1 MISTYMPQ
9 LSNRLQIRDFR
20 LVRAIAETG
29 QLALAAEQLGITQP
43 AASRMLAAIERTI
56 GTSVFQRHPKGMT
69 VTPMGEILA
78 RNAITLL
85 NGMEQT
91 AREVEAVGGG
101 RSGTIRV
108 GSVTGGAVA
117 HVVPA
122 IQRLKRDAT
131 RADIHIDVAPSDV
144 LIDGLLGGDFDFVL
158 SRIPAGTDARQFI
171 VRRGRVEVI
180 NFLIRTG
187 HPLDGCRTVTLE
199 ELEGYEWVI
208 QAPHTPMRQAVEEA
222 FLARSISLPRE
233 IVNSTSLLVM
243 IAYLTS
249 TDAIAP
255 VSREVADLLGAGQ
268 ATNGFARLEPAE
280 PLIVNPYHL
289 IARKNHALSP
299 LAAKLWGLILAGLSG
314 EPDTPL
320 VPASERA

>member
-1 MISTYMPQ
+1 MPQ

-158 SRIPAGTDARQFI
+158 SRIPAGVCAGDS
-171 VRRGRVEVI
+171 
-180 NFLIRTG
+180 LIER
-187 HPLDGCRTVTLE
+187 P
-199 ELEGYEWVI
+199 
-208 QAPHTPMRQAVEEA
+208 A
-222 FLARSISLPRE
+222 SLPPQTVPPPPWPRP
-233 IVNSTSLLVM
+233 
-243 IAYLTS
+243 
-249 TDAIAP
+249 AP
-255 VSREVADLLGAGQ
+255 DESSVPSPQSCRYPAPRSP
-268 ATNGFARLEPAE
+268 AT
-280 PLIVNPYHL
+280 
-289 IARKNHALSP
+289 
-299 LAAKLWGLILAGLSG
+299 
-314 EPDTPL
+314 
-320 VPASERA
+320 VPRSVLHRR